1 MCLHLNTWSD
11 KYIPVILTLYIAL
24 SPSPPIICEILL
36 TYYEPGGVL
45 IKERNQSG
53 LVGGRSLSQCPLCHV
68 LMFQSFIQIHKNKK
82 IKMSFQKLGKSSSE
96 SNVLGVCPLHPHI

>member
-68 LMFQSFIQIHKNKK
+68 LMFQSFIQI
-82 IKMSFQKLGKSSSE
+82 QSS
-96 SNVLGVCPLHPHI
+96 LKYPLVAVSLERS